1 MRARLALVRDQRQIE
16 TATATDAATREDPER
31 QTDPTPPAPVR
42 QPVTEV
48 SSLHIAVLSDRD
60 GLQPDPAMFYEESY
74 QACLAAIVTEAIAA
88 LAPVRDDR
96 LVQHVARLHRFSRV
110 GREIK
115 ERVLALLPEAN
126 ARTTEGG
133 LTFIWPSDT
142 VPASWH
148 RFRPPAPGIALDP
161 SDLPLEELT
170 ALAPILFI

>member
-1 MRARLALVRDQRQIE
+1 
-16 TATATDAATREDPER
+16 
-31 QTDPTPPAPVR
+31 
-42 QPVTEV
+42 
-48 SSLHIAVLSDRD
+48 
-60 GLQPDPAMFYEESY
+60 MFYEESY

-96 LVQHVARLHRFSRV
+96 LVQHVARLHRFSRA

-126 ARTTEGG
+126 ARTTEEG
-133 LTFIWPSDT
+133 LTFIWPCDT

-170 ALAPILFI
+170 ALARACTQADASDETILQAMRDACGLKRLVGESRQRCWRALNRSRSGHVTEPPAA